1 MEWDRERVFIKGQK
15 LVIFLKNQ
23 KWKNDIKNG
32 QKTQKIVNDKIP
44 FLHETNDNYARFIL

>member
-23 KWKNDIKNG
+23 KWKNEIKNG
-32 QKTQKIVNDKIP
+32 QKIQKIVNDKIP
-44 FLHETNDNYARFIL
+44 FFAQNKW